1 MELKSYQRDVLK
13 NLRRYLELIS
23 QTDNYAQAY
32 FIHIVGYNLTSILI
46 CITTKMLREFHQ
58 PMSRGS

>member
-23 QTDNYAQAY
+23 QTDNYAQA
-32 FIHIVGYNLTSILI
+32 
-46 CITTKMLREFHQ
+46 
-58 PMSRGS
+58 